1 VSASTTRE
9 TVRAFV
15 LLSAVLVCVIALAT
29 ATVVLLAVGV
39 RVRVAAALVGPVLA
53 ALVSAFAGV
62 VATRLWS
69 VPVESIWDAGTVLTA
84 SALVISL
91 ARPRWNPVAQ
101 AFAGIAIGSSL
112 VYLAFGAIVTFA
124 SGLSAIASI
133 ASGLLLIL
141 EAAALT
147 LSDSF
152 AFESV
157 DVLCT
162 PHPVE
167 RPFGLN
173 PLYRPMVSLQVAAY
187 NEPPDMLIETIR
199 SLEAIDYPNFEV
211 VVIDNNTKDPAVW
224 QPVADYCE
232 GRNRVRFVHV
242 DDWPGYTSGALNL
255 VLAEY
260 THPDAELIGV
270 IDADYLVD
278 PSYLSSVVGY
288 FHDPDPGRRRL
299 AVALVDGR
307 LRIDPGSVPQGGG
320 VPADAEGRRPQR
332 RPDRGVDRQD
342 RIADRAPA
350 LGGRCG
356 GRDERPGEPAARRA
370 LRWQGAVYASSP
382 YMAWLNQHTELI
394 AQLERRRRSEYMRDR
409 VGRAAPMVAVGT
421 MLAGVAV
428 AAVLIYGGSHPGP
441 NATNPFDIRQ
451 ATGATSSVPP
461 VVAPVIPSSSGT
473 VVPVTPSPT
482 VAPSPSVPP
491 SSSVTPSSSPSASP
505 TVVPSTSIPP
515 TTSIA
520 PAASSP
526 ATP

>member
-1 VSASTTRE
+1 M
-9 TVRAFV
+9 

-152 AFESV
+152 AFESF

-270 IDADYLVD
+270 IDADYLVTRRTC
-278 PSYLSSVVGY
+278 PRSSATSTTRILAAAGWLSLSWT
-288 FHDPDPGRRRL
+288 
-299 AVALVDGR
+299 VA
-307 LRIDPGSVPQGGG
+307 
-320 VPADAEGRRPQR
+320 
-332 RPDRGVDRQD
+332 
-342 RIADRAPA
+342 
-350 LGGRCG
+350 
-356 GRDERPGEPAARRA
+356 
-370 LRWQGAVYASSP
+370 YASIQGLFRKEGAFLRTP
-382 YMAWLNQHTELI
+382 KVEDRKGVLTAVWTARTESLI
-394 AQLERRRRSEYMRDR
+394 AL
-409 VGRAAPMVAVGT
+409 P
-421 MLAGVAV
+421 L
-428 AAVLIYGGSHPGP
+428 
-441 NATNPFDIRQ
+441 
-451 ATGATSSVPP
+451 
-461 VVAPVIPSSSGT
+461 
-473 VVPVTPSPT
+473 
-482 VAPSPSVPP
+482 
-491 SSSVTPSSSPSASP
+491 
-505 TVVPSTSIPP
+505 
-515 TTSIA
+515 
-520 PAASSP
+520 
-526 ATP
+526 